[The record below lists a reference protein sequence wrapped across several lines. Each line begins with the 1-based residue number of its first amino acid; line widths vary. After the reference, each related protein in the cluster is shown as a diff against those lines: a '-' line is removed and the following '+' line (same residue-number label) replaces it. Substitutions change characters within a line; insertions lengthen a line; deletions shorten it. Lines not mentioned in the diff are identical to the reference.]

1 MTTEQAGAVPGSA
14 NRPARASRFLYEGYE
29 IDRETDRLICRYR
42 LDQRPFQ
49 EIVWVKGLGRAG
61 AAGQEAAR
69 LVFLLS
75 GVSYYKAGAPPVIDL
90 GSTAVREPERQFLAD
105 FYAEGLGEFALRN
118 ELELNPQIVGG
129 ADAGAPV
136 RFSPS
141 AKRPLVPFG
150 GGLDSIVT
158 VEMVRALK
166 ADPSLFVVNSGRQ
179 SFAAIDD
186 AAAVSGLPMVTA
198 QRELDPD
205 ILRPAPGERFNG
217 HVPITGIISS
227 IAVLAAVLG
236 GHDAVIMSNEW
247 SASVGNTEVNGR
259 QVNHQYSKSLEFENS
274 FREVLRAAFDA
285 PPEYFSLLRSWST
298 LSIAERFA
306 ALTAYHPVFRSC
318 NRAFHVDPGARM
330 PKWCGICDKCC
341 FVDLMLASVMSSND
355 LSLIFGDREPLQNPD
370 LVGQFATLLGLSDR
384 GKPFEC
390 VGDVHEC
397 RAALLLAVDR
407 PDRRDAPVVQ
417 RLHRL
422 LRDCAAT
429 ASVEDLLQPLGPNNV
444 PDAYAAAADLG

>member
-1 MTTEQAGAVPGSA
+1 MTTEQAGVVGSA

-29 IDRETDRLICRYR
+29 IDWKTDRLICRYR
-42 LDQRPFQ
+42 LDDRLFQ
-49 EIVWVKGLGRAG
+49 EIISVKGLGRAG
-61 AAGQEAAR
+61 AAGREAAR
-69 LVFLLS
+69 LVFLLA

-90 GSTAVREPERQFLAD
+90 GSTEFREPERQFLAA
-105 FYAEGLGEFALRN
+105 FYTEGLGEFALRN
-118 ELELNPQIVGG
+118 GIELNPQIVGG
-129 ADAGAPV
+129 VDAGAQV
-136 RFSPS
+136 RFSPGV
-141 AKRPLVPFG
+141 KRPLVPFG

-158 VEMVRALK
+158 VEAVRALQ
-166 ADPSLFVVNSGRQ
+166 ANPSLFVVSSGRQ
-179 SFAAIDD
+179 SFAAIDE

-198 QRELDPD
+198 RRELDPD

-259 QVNHQYSKSLEFENS
+259 QINHQYSKSVEFENS
-274 FREVLRAAFDA
+274 FREVLRGAFDA

-306 ALTAYHPVFRSC
+306 TLTAYHPVFHSC
-318 NRAFHVDPGARM
+318 NRAFHVDPRARM

-341 FVDLMLASVMSSND
+341 FVDLVLASVMSSND
-355 LSLIFGDREPLQNPD
+355 LSLIFDGREPLQNPD
-370 LVGQFATLLGLSDR
+370 LVGQFVTLLGLSER

-390 VGDVHEC
+390 VGDVQEC
-397 RAALLLAVDR
+397 RAALLMAVDR
-407 PDRRDAPVVQ
+407 SDRRNAPVVQ

-422 LRDCAAT
+422 LRDSAAT
-429 ASVEDLLQPLGPNNV
+429 ASVEGLLQALGPNNV
-444 PDAYAAAADLG
+444 PDTYAAAADLG

>member
-1 MTTEQAGAVPGSA
+1 MTTEQAGVVGSA

-29 IDRETDRLICRYR
+29 IDRKTDRLICRYR
-42 LDQRPFQ
+42 LDDRLFQ
-49 EIVWVKGLGRAG
+49 EIISVKGLGRAG
-61 AAGQEAAR
+61 AAGREAAR
-69 LVFLLS
+69 LVFLLA

-90 GSTAVREPERQFLAD
+90 GSTEVREPERQFLAA
-105 FYAEGLGEFALRN
+105 FYIEGLGEFALCN
-118 ELELNPQIVGG
+118 GIELNPQIVGG
-129 ADAGAPV
+129 VDAAAQV
-136 RFSPS
+136 RFSPGV
-141 AKRPLVPFG
+141 KRPLVPFG

-158 VEMVRALK
+158 VEAVRALQ
-166 ADPSLFVVNSGRQ
+166 ANPSLFVVSSGRQ
-179 SFAAIDD
+179 SFAAIDE

-198 QRELDPD
+198 RRELDPD
-205 ILRPAPGERFNG
+205 ILRPAPGERLNG

-259 QVNHQYSKSLEFENS
+259 QINHQYSKSVEFENS
-274 FREVLRAAFDA
+274 FREVLRGAFDA
-285 PPEYFSLLRSWST
+285 PPDYFSLLRSWST

-306 ALTAYHPVFRSC
+306 TLTAYHPVFRSC

-341 FVDLMLASVMSSND
+341 FVDLVLAAVMSSND
-355 LSLIFGDREPLQNPD
+355 LSLIFDGREPLQNPD
-370 LVGQFATLLGLSDR
+370 LVEQFVTLLGLSER

-390 VGDVHEC
+390 VGDVQEC
-397 RAALLLAVDR
+397 RAALLMAVDR
-407 PDRRDAPVVQ
+407 PDRRNAHVVQ

-422 LRDCAAT
+422 LRDSAAT
-429 ASVEDLLQPLGPNNV
+429 ASVEGLLQPLGPNNV
-444 PDAYAAAADLG
+444 PDTYAAAADLG